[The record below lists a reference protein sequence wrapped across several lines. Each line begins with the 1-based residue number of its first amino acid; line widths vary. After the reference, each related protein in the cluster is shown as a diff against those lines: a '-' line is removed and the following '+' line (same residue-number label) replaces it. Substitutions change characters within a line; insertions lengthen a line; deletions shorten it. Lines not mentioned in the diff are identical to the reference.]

1 MDRATGTLAELATAT
16 ADLLRD
22 IEADRAVAAEVP
34 PLAPRELFLE
44 ILAVALGNMF
54 DRTPVPGQL
63 YDRAMMKP
71 IAAGLADT
79 DIAKI
84 TLRSEDWI
92 RLEGI
97 VRAAEGQ
104 KAYIL
109 NRPSLTVLATPTPE
123 GQLGS
128 VLARICRCYAEG
140 SVTPEL
146 RAKAR
151 DLASYFMTHFGQ
163 S

>member
-1 MDRATGTLAELATAT
+1 MDGATSHLAELAISA

-22 IEADRAVAAEVP
+22 IESRRAAAA
-34 PLAPRELFLE
+34 APALLPRDLFLE
-44 ILAVALGNMF
+44 ILAIALGNMF
-54 DRTPVPGQL
+54 NRTPVPGQL
-63 YDRAMMKP
+63 YDRAMLKP
-71 IAAGLADT
+71 ITQGVDDT
-79 DIAKI
+79 EIAKV

-109 NRPSLTVLATPTPE
+109 NRASLTVLSTPTPE
-123 GQLGS
+123 GLLGD
-128 VLARICRCYAEG
+128 VLSRICQCYSEG

-151 DLASYFMTHFGQ
+151 ELAVYFITHFARG
-163 S
+163 